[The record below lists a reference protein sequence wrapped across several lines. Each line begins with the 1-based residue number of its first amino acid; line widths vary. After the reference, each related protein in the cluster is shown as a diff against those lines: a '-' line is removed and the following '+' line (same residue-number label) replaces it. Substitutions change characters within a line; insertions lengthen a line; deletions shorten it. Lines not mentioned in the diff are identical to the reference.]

1 MSENIADTSEV
12 ADVDSNEQPA
22 DMDTSDATGQQPSP
36 VSTKQKYKFK
46 VDNEDIEEE
55 LSNEELASYLSKAR
69 GSDKRFREAA
79 SLRSEVEQFVRGL
92 KENPK
97 PYLSKL
103 GIDLKSLISDEHI
116 TPEMAERILMKQLE
130 EASLSPEQKELRQLK
145 AEKEAREKEQL
156 TKKEKEDAEK
166 ADAQRQQAAD
176 EVQNEI
182 ISVFEQCGMQPTPKL
197 IYQVATTMLQAAEA
211 GKRISPQQAL
221 MGARKSA
228 WDDALEMMNSVNDD
242 MLLRSLPKSLLQ
254 RINKAMLGNSTEQKP
269 QQEQKKQSK
278 KRVYRTLDELLDD

>member
-1 MSENIADTSEV
+1 M
-12 ADVDSNEQPA
+12 
-22 DMDTSDATGQQPSP
+22 
-36 VSTKQKYKFK
+36 KQ
-46 VDNEDIEEE
+46 
-55 LSNEELASYLSKAR
+55 
-69 GSDKRFREAA
+69 
-79 SLRSEVEQFVRGL
+79 
-92 KENPK
+92 NPL
-97 PYLSKL
+97 PYLQKL
-103 GIDLKSLISDEHI
+103 GVDIKTLIQDDHI
-116 TPEMAERILMKQLE
+116 TPEQAERILMRQLE
-130 EASLSPEQKELRQLK
+130 EAGLSPEQKELRQLK